1 MSNLKSILVILSFFL
16 SGTSFG
22 ATASDTVQFPNEINY
37 VTTDAAERAEAEFQ
51 IRRIKNLLISQE
63 IDGDKAFDQL
73 EKLQRSLHGS
83 R

>member
-1 MSNLKSILVILSFFL
+1 MSLCV

-22 ATASDTVQFPNEINY
+22 VTPTDTVQFPNEINY
-37 VTTDAAERAEAEFQ
+37 VTTDVAERAQAEFQ
-51 IRRIKNLLISQE
+51 IRRIKNLLISHE
-63 IDGDKAFDQL
+63 IDGDKAFDEL